1 MARQAM
7 PSPGPVRAPRSSS
20 ASRPRMATISSASG
34 SSGGTSWSPATS
46 SPSSSRAPRQMASST
61 SSRTAPWVMER
72 WMRASRSSSSW
83 RSWSESRSRWFSS
96 DCISASRRWRRSSA
110 ASRNRRSDRLSTCA
124 MPRARCTS
132 SREKSPA
139 SRAKTSRDGVS
150 GSTVIASAGRS
161 GTPRATRRAVWPSA
175 MSASAAST
183 TGSRLKPTEA
193 TTSPAL
199 SSTARSAPSASAA
212 RSTATRLAVRSSSAD
227 ETIARKPVSCW
238 TDQLPDDPPGADRAG
253 TSDEAS
259 CECTAIG
266 GLGPLWI
273 RARC

>member
-1 MARQAM
+1 
-7 PSPGPVRAPRSSS
+7 
-20 ASRPRMATISSASG
+20 
-34 SSGGTSWSPATS
+34 
-46 SPSSSRAPRQMASST
+46 
-61 SSRTAPWVMER
+61 
-72 WMRASRSSSSW
+72 
-83 RSWSESRSRWFSS
+83 
-96 DCISASRRWRRSSA
+96 
-110 ASRNRRSDRLSTCA
+110 
-124 MPRARCTS
+124 
-132 SREKSPA
+132 
-139 SRAKTSRDGVS
+139 
-150 GSTVIASAGRS
+150 
-161 GTPRATRRAVWPSA
+161 

-238 TDQLPDDPPGADRAG
+238 TDQLPDAPGADGAG

-259 CECTAIG
+259 CECTPIG
-266 GLGPLWI
+266 GLGPLGI